1 MKSGDLC
8 SDAKVLRNTLRLIRT
23 LDGERIQIVEHLL
36 RGHAVAVV
44 DYRELVLISPLEMI
58 PVYVP
63 ANDAFT
69 SVSSLLPTLDS
80 LEGVLSQL
88 ADLLVGR
95 GIGGAGVQKE

>member
-1 MKSGDLC
+1 MS
-8 SDAKVLRNTLRLIRT
+8 T
-23 LDGERIQIVEHLL
+23 
-36 RGHAVAVV
+36 
-44 DYRELVLISPLEMI
+44 SPRQ
-58 PVYVP
+58 P

-95 GIGGAGVQKE
+95 GIGGEGSNGGWPRSQVAL